1 MATATVDTLP
11 LALGIALNP
20 LAIVVAILIL
30 RRTDALARGIAFIAG
45 WLLGLTL
52 LLVLSTL
59 AVQDLVSSLRQS
71 RSELFAIVWI
81 GLGILLLV
89 AAVLAVRR
97 RRLPGEQPESP
108 RWTRIIDQGSIL
120 RMFGL
125 GLFLATVSL
134 RNLVLIAA
142 AAGLLGQAQ
151 LALFEHVSV
160 AAVFVGLSSLGVLVP
175 LIMHVA
181 GGARA
186 DAALT
191 RGGDWLIAQMGSIT
205 AVVMVVLGIK
215 FLLEGIGGLR

>member
-1 MATATVDTLP
+1 MATAIVDTFP

-20 LAIVVAILIL
+20 PAIVVAILIL
-30 RRTDALARGIAFIAG
+30 RRTDALQRGIAFTTG
-45 WLLGLTL
+45 WLLGFSL

-59 AVQDLVSSLRQS
+59 AVQDLLSNLRQS

-81 GLGILLLV
+81 GLGVLLL
-89 AAVLAVRR
+89 AAALLAVRP
-97 RRLPGEQPESP
+97 RRLPGEQPEPP

-151 LALFEHVSV
+151 LPLFEHASV
-160 AAVFVGLSSLGVLVP
+160 VAVFVGLSSLGVLVP

-191 RGGDWLIAQMGSIT
+191 HGGDWLIAHMGSIT

-215 FLLEGIGGLR
+215 FLLEGIGELR